1 MQLSIVLCCWWAVRV
16 LYRGPATDLT
26 SQIGPSILRSRNTSL
41 YKNEAR
47 KINHSL
53 DLCFFR
59 KALFMNTNFDFCC
72 KKMLNKCGTF
82 AIKKGFIL
90 RGNLQHHADWTSRY
104 YNVTHLA
111 PHSLNPLLNQSVFLF
126 WLENLK

>member
-90 RGNLQHHADWTSRY
+90 RKNLQHHADWTSRY

-111 PHSLNPLLNQSVFLF
+111 PHSLNPMLNQSVFLF
-126 WLENLK
+126 SLENLK